1 MTATSAAGI
10 LLGAGASKALGQPVQ
25 MVDAAGRPLIEQLAI
40 RMREWV
46 DPLVVV
52 LGCDAEEILAGTDL
66 TGSTVVIDYDWEE
79 GLGSS
84 VRAGLDYLG
93 RERVHR
99 PALLALA
106 DQPGAGPAHFEQL
119 IGAHR
124 GGVTVPVYRYEWGY
138 PMVVDRSQWERFMSR
153 DQDPL
158 DVARAHPEW
167 VTEVRMEGR
176 LPRRIQVPSDVPS
189 LVPRFGAP

>member
-1 MTATSAAGI
+1 MTAAAAGL
-10 LLGAGASKALGQPVQ
+10 LLGSGAPDGLDERVQLIDAG
-25 MVDAAGRPLIEQLAI
+25 GRPLIEQLAA
-40 RMREWV
+40 RMLAWV

-52 LGCDAEEILAGTDL
+52 LGAEAEEVLSHADL
-66 TGSTVVIDYDWEE
+66 TGSIVVIDYDWRD

-84 VRAGLDYLG
+84 VRAGLDYLS
-93 RERVHR
+93 RDRVHR

-106 DQPGAGPAHFEQL
+106 DQPGAGPAEFERL
-119 IGAHR
+119 LDAHG

-138 PMVVDRSQWERFMSR
+138 PMIIDRSQWDRFMSR
-153 DQDPL
+153 QLDPL
-158 DVARAHPEW
+158 DVARSHPEW
-167 VTEVRMEGR
+167 VEEVRMDGL

>member
-1 MTATSAAGI
+1 MIAAAAGI
-10 LLGAGASKALGQPVQ
+10 LLGSGDSESLGQPVQ
-25 MVDAAGRPLIEQLAI
+25 LVEAEGRPLIEQLAI
-40 RMREWV
+40 RMRPLVE
-46 DPLVVV
+46 PLVVV
-52 LGCDAEEILAGTDL
+52 LGSGAEEVLAEADL
-66 TGSTVVIDYDWEE
+66 TGAVVVIDYDWRD

-99 PALLALA
+99 PALLVLA
-106 DQPGAGPAHFEQL
+106 DQPGAGPLHFEQL
-119 IGAHR
+119 IGAHQ

-153 DQDPL
+153 DLDPL